1 MNHLTKLL
9 EAALFSA
16 AHALSIRD
24 LKGLDPDASAADIEQ
39 GLAGLREHYEAHD
52 HGFELVELADGYQ
65 LVTRAEFAE
74 AIVQA
79 RIARRPR
86 KLSTAALETLAII
99 AYRQPVGRAEIEEI
113 RGVAADGVL
122 KSLQERGLIDVT
134 GRGEGLGRPLLYGT
148 TASFL
153 EMIGLGE
160 VAELPKLD
168 QLSVALR
175 PMGAQPGLTLPSP
188 DEEEAEEFASD
199 AGELETPELPETV
212 PEDAPR
218 EAGALADGPGPDGL
232 AEVQGGDPPEQP

>member
-1 MNHLTKLL
+1 VNHLTQLL

-16 AHALSIRD
+16 AHPLSIRD
-24 LKGLDPDASAADIEQ
+24 LKNLDPDASPADIEQ
-39 GLAGLREHYEAHD
+39 SLAALREDYESHG
-52 HGFELVELADGYQ
+52 HGFELKELADGYQ
-65 LVTRAEFAE
+65 LVTRPEFAE

-79 RIARRPR
+79 RIASRPR

-148 TASFL
+148 TSSFL

-160 VAELPKLD
+160 LVELPRLD

-175 PMGAQPGLTLPSP
+175 PLGDQMPGLTGSAE
-188 DEEEAEEFASD
+188 DEAAEAEA
-199 AGELETPELPETV
+199 
-212 PEDAPR
+212 
-218 EAGALADGPGPDGL
+218 L
-232 AEVQGGDPPEQP
+232 AEVQAPGDEPEEP

>member
-1 MNHLTKLL
+1 MNHLTQLL

-16 AHALSIRD
+16 AHPLSIRD
-24 LKGLDPDASAADIEQ
+24 LKNLDPDASAEDIEQ
-39 GLAGLREHYEAHD
+39 SLAGLSEHYETD
-52 HGFELVELADGYQ
+52 GHGFELKELADGFQ
-65 LVTRAEFAE
+65 LVTRPEFAE

-79 RIARRPR
+79 RIASRPR

-148 TASFL
+148 TSSFL

-160 VAELPKLD
+160 LVELPRLD

-175 PMGAQPGLTLPSP
+175 PMGDQMAALTGSAE
-188 DEEEAEEFASD
+188 DEAED
-199 AGELETPELPETV
+199 AEE
-212 PEDAPR
+212 
-218 EAGALADGPGPDGL
+218 L
-232 AEVQGGDPPEQP
+232 AEARVPGDEPEEP

>member
-1 MNHLTKLL
+1 VNHLTQLL

-16 AHALSIRD
+16 AHPLSIRD
-24 LKGLDPDASAADIEQ
+24 LKNLDPDASPADIEQ
-39 GLAGLREHYEAHD
+39 SLAALREDYESHG
-52 HGFELVELADGYQ
+52 HGFELKELADGYQ
-65 LVTRAEFAE
+65 LVTRPEFAE

-79 RIARRPR
+79 RIASRPR

-148 TASFL
+148 TSSFL

-160 VAELPKLD
+160 LVELPRLD

-175 PMGAQPGLTLPSP
+175 PLGDQMPGLTGSAE
-188 DEEEAEEFASD
+188 DEAEEAEA
-199 AGELETPELPETV
+199 
-212 PEDAPR
+212 
-218 EAGALADGPGPDGL
+218 L
-232 AEVQGGDPPEQP
+232 AEVQAPGDEPEEP

>member
-1 MNHLTKLL
+1 MNHLTQLL

-16 AHALSIRD
+16 AHPLSIRD
-24 LKGLDPDASAADIEQ
+24 LKNLDPDASAADIEQ
-39 GLAGLREHYEAHD
+39 ALAGLREHYDTHV
-52 HGFELVELADGYQ
+52 HGFELKELADGYQ
-65 LVTRAEFAE
+65 LVTRPEFAE

-79 RIARRPR
+79 RIASRPR

-148 TASFL
+148 TSSFL

-160 VAELPKLD
+160 LVELPRLD

-175 PMGAQPGLTLPSP
+175 PLGDQMPGLTGSAE
-188 DEEEAEEFASD
+188 DEADEAAEAEEFA
-199 AGELETPELPETV
+199 
-212 PEDAPR
+212 
-218 EAGALADGPGPDGL
+218 
-232 AEVQGGDPPEQP
+232 EVQAPGDEPEEP